1 MEVNDVEA
9 ELGTA
14 QPQLV
19 LTFLRVLALAN
30 PCNPASR
37 KIGLKIFGYA
47 E

>member
-1 MEVNDVEA
+1 MEVNNIEA

-19 LTFLRVLALAN
+19 LTFLRVLAN
-30 PCNPASR
+30 PCNPATR